1 MNPWGDTSL
10 EQRCLYSESYV
21 NMCQQDHEFISIP
34 SFLWLLVS
42 GVAYWWWLMM
52 VDDLFLESWFIMITH
67 WYSWYVFGDNLSA
80 QALIQDADDQP
91 WGSYSQPYGVPWPL
105 PWQVEPDLSY
115 PCFLP
120 SKTYLTIACAFS
132 LSHLISHLFQT
143 VDPSWPALT
152 RLDPPWPAFKIF
164 HLFSTFPI
172 TSKAP
177 AGPVSSYANA
187 TRLDKVWKLQRSC
200 LQSHPKSILTSA
212 KICQKPSFMQRGS
225 RPDKVHSK
233 GKQKK

>member
-1 MNPWGDTSL
+1 MGGHEFRAEVPVQWVLCQHVSTGSWIYFHSIL
-10 EQRCLYSESYV
+10 FVVVGFRRCLL
-21 NMCQQDHEFISIP
+21 MMADD
-34 SFLWLLVS
+34 
-42 GVAYWWWLMM
+42 GWWLIFGKLIHHDNSLILM
-52 VDDLFLESWFIMITH
+52 VCLWWQFECAGVDSRCGWPALGIL
-67 WYSWYVFGDNLSA
+67 LSA
-80 QALIQDADDQP
+80 LWGALAIAMASGAGPFLSLFSPIKNIFDN
-91 WGSYSQPYGVPWPL
+91 SLCIFSQSPHFASF
-105 PWQVEPDLSY
+105 PD
-115 PCFLP
+115 
-120 SKTYLTIACAFS
+120 
-132 LSHLISHLFQT
+132 
-143 VDPSWPALT
+143 SWPVLT